1 MARAKKAV
9 QEPTSGIAS
18 RRAQARGGD
27 NPAYRER
34 RAEILHAAARV
45 FKRKGLA
52 GANLGDIAA
61 EAGSDRASLYYY
73 VGSKEELFHE
83 VVREAVEANIA
94 WARKFRISDEPAP
107 QKLRQMIIS
116 VMQSYSENYPIL
128 YVFVQENLS
137 RMPEKY
143 AKWSQEMRE
152 SNREFE
158 QIFVE
163 VIEEGIREGSI
174 RDTGSPTTIAYGVL
188 GMLGWS
194 YRWFNPETSKYS
206 AEEIA
211 TTFADSLLYGLQTGR
226 RPTKRAAASK

>member
-1 MARAKKAV
+1 MARAKSTV

-18 RRAQARGGD
+18 RRAMARGGD

-45 FKRKGLA
+45 FKSKGLA
-52 GANLGDIAA
+52 GANLGDIAI

-83 VVREAVEANIA
+83 VVREAVEANIS
-94 WARKFRISDEPAP
+94 WARKFRSSEEPAP
-107 QKLRQMIIS
+107 LKLRNMMIS
-116 VMQSYSENYPIL
+116 VMQSYGDNYPML

-143 AKWSQEMRE
+143 AKWSREMRD

-163 VIEEGIREGSI
+163 VIAEGMREGTI
-174 RDTGSPTTIAYGVL
+174 RDTGSPTIVAYGLL

-194 YRWFNPETSKYS
+194 YRWFNPETSKAT

-211 TTFADSLLYGLQTGR
+211 TTFADSLLLGLQTGR
-226 RPTKRAAASK
+226 RPAKRAATAT